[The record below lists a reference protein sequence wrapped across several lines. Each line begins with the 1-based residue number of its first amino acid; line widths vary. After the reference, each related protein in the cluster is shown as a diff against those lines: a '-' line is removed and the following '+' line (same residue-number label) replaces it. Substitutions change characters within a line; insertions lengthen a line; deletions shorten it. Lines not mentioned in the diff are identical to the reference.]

1 VSIKKKFAT
10 AVATASLLAGIFG
23 SAFVPSAFALAGV
36 STAIGATGGTAIAVG
51 TTTTGAAMVKN
62 ATSGEYEIAYTQTI
76 AAPAGGTTNAA
87 NGTLSLTLRDDNGVA
102 VTGATVAMATSGKC
116 YGALAGTFSATTDY
130 AAATSTSS
138 TVSSVAV
145 TSDADGVFGAA
156 IKSSDTTAGNGT
168 CTVTFYANSL
178 SIGSITVRVIGAAS
192 SIVLTNGGAT
202 HLAAG
207 AASAVNTI
215 TSAVKDAAGFA
226 LTAPTD
232 ASVSWTL
239 GTGSVGATTDVTEAD
254 NDGKYSLEATACDTA
269 DKGKTFSAYA
279 TIGTVTSNTIS
290 VTCTSAG
297 TAAKI
302 TNVAL
307 AAQTVSPGQALKI
320 NFTVVDDGA
329 RSMGYGAAIDLVG
342 TGHIATSTMVPGAI
356 ATGTNATLT
365 LADATIAV
373 VGTFTQTITASN
385 MPGSY
390 AVIIAIADADLN
402 TTGSQAAEYS
412 LAYTVTNAAVV
423 GGADAT
429 LAAGPKQLKATATFG
444 ASAANKKVA
453 FTLENANGAVKT
465 YYRKADASGVATFT
479 LRFKGTFEVT
489 ASYGD
494 AITDT
499 VILKK

>member
-1 VSIKKKFAT
+1 M
-10 AVATASLLAGIFG
+10 LAGIFG

-116 YGALAGTFSATTDY
+116 YGALAGTFLATTDY

-207 AASAVNTI
+207 AASEVNTI
-215 TSAVKDAAGFA
+215 TSVVKDAAGFA

-239 GTGSVGATTDVTEAD
+239 GTDSVGATADVTEAG
-254 NDGKYSLEATACDTA
+254 NDGKYSLASTACDTA

-279 TIGTVTSNTIS
+279 TIGTVNSNTVS

-297 TAAKI
+297 TTAKI

-342 TGHIATSTMVPGAI
+342 TGHVATSTLVPGAI
-356 ATGTNATLT
+356 ATGTNSALT
-365 LADATIAV
+365 LADVAAITV
-373 VGTFTQTITASN
+373 VGTFTQSITASN

-390 AVIIAIADADLN
+390 AVIIAITDADLN
-402 TTGSQAAEYS
+402 TTGDQAAEYS
-412 LAYTVTNAAVV
+412 LSYTVTNAAA

-429 LAAGPKQLKATATFG
+429 LAAGPKKLKATATFG

-453 FTLENANGAVKT
+453 FTLENANGVVKT
-465 YYRKADASGVATFT
+465 YYRKANASGVATFT

-499 VILKK
+499 VTLKK